1 MKVKY
6 ADQDDDERAM
16 RLTMLGA
23 KDVTGFDIKKH
34 QDGKDEKIGF
44 VEK

>member
-1 MKVKY
+1 MKEKY

-34 QDGKDEKIGF
+34 
-44 VEK
+44 

>member
-1 MKVKY
+1 MKAKY
-6 ADQDDDERAM
+6 GDQGDEERAM

-34 QDGKDEKIGF
+34 
-44 VEK
+44 